1 MYFFFPKQP
10 YFNYLHQSFTGLL
23 AFNTIILYFYH
34 LKRVKPLSE
43 IKKIIKGCLAGDR
56 RDQELLYRR
65 HASKLY
71 AVCLQYS
78 GNDEEARDILQE
90 GFIKIFE
97 NLNNY
102 KHEGSFE
109 GWMRRITVNTALEKY
124 RSKHNLYRVD
134 DIDQIQEPDAEPDNQ
149 DYAGLEASDLLDI
162 IRELP
167 PKYRVVFNLYAI
179 EGYSHKEISK
189 MVNISEGTSKS
200 NLSRA
205 RVILQRRVGSY
216 TGIKKRVANG

>member
-1 MYFFFPKQP
+1 
-10 YFNYLHQSFTGLL
+10 LT
-23 AFNTIILYFYH
+23 
-34 LKRVKPLSE
+34 E
-43 IKKIIKGCLAGDR
+43 IKNIIKGCLTGNR

-90 GFIKIFE
+90 GFIKVFE
-97 NLNNY
+97 NLARY

-109 GWMRRITVNTALEKY
+109 GWMRRIMVNTALEKY
-124 RSKHNLYRVD
+124 RNRHNLYRVD
-134 DIDQIQEPDAEPDNQ
+134 DIDTIPEQDAEPDNM
-149 DYAGLEASDLLDI
+149 DYSGLGASDLLGI

-167 PKYRVVFNLYAI
+167 PKYRMVFNLYAI

-205 RVILQRRVGSY
+205 RAILQRRVGSY
-216 TGIKKRVANG
+216 TGIKKRILNG

>member
-1 MYFFFPKQP
+1 
-10 YFNYLHQSFTGLL
+10 LT
-23 AFNTIILYFYH
+23 
-34 LKRVKPLSE
+34 E
-43 IKKIIKGCLAGDR
+43 IKNIIKGCLNGDR

-65 HASKLY
+65 HAAKLY

-97 NLNNY
+97 NLVHY

-109 GWMRRITVNTALEKY
+109 GWMRRIVVNTALEKY
-124 RSKHNLYRVD
+124 RNRHNLYRVD
-134 DIDQIQEPDAEPDNQ
+134 DIDTIPEQDAEPDNM
-149 DYAGLEASDLLDI
+149 DYSGLGVSDLLDI

-167 PKYRVVFNLYAI
+167 PKYRMVFNLYAI

-205 RVILQRRVGSY
+205 RVILQRRVSSY
-216 TGIKKRVANG
+216 TGIRKRIING

>member
-1 MYFFFPKQP
+1 MFKI
-10 YFNYLHQSFTGLL
+10 
-23 AFNTIILYFYH
+23 IILYFYL
-34 LKRVKPLSE
+34 LKHKKPLSE
-43 IKKIIKGCLAGDR
+43 IDKIVKGCLAGSR

-65 HASKLY
+65 YASKLY

-78 GNDEEARDILQE
+78 GNNDEARDILQE

-97 NLNNY
+97 NLSRY
-102 KHEGSFE
+102 KFEGSFE
-109 GWMRRITVNTALEKY
+109 GWMRRITVNTALERY

-134 DIDQIQEPDAEPDNQ
+134 DIDLVPEPDSEPDSD
-149 DYAGLEASDLLDI
+149 DYSGLEANDLLNI

-167 PKYRVVFNLYAI
+167 PKYRMVFNLYAI

-216 TGIKKRVANG
+216 TGIKKKLANG

>member
-1 MYFFFPKQP
+1 M
-10 YFNYLHQSFTGLL
+10 
-23 AFNTIILYFYH
+23 
-34 LKRVKPLSE
+34 
-43 IKKIIKGCLAGDR
+43 
-56 RDQELLYRR
+56 
-65 HASKLY
+65 
-71 AVCLQYS
+71 
-78 GNDEEARDILQE
+78 QE

-97 NLNNY
+97 NLDSY

-109 GWMRRITVNTALEKY
+109 GWMRRITVNTALEKF
-124 RSKHNLYRVD
+124 RSRHNLYRVD
-134 DIDQIQEPDAEPDNQ
+134 DIDKIQETDAESENQ
-149 DYAGLEASDLLDI
+149 DYAGLEAEDLLGI

-167 PKYRVVFNLYAI
+167 PKYRIVFNLYAI

-216 TGIKKRVANG
+216 TGIKKRIANG

>member
-1 MYFFFPKQP
+1 LPDIK
-10 YFNYLHQSFTGLL
+10 N
-23 AFNTIILYFYH
+23 II
-34 LKRVKPLSE
+34 S
-43 IKKIIKGCLAGDR
+43 GCLKGNR

-65 HASKLY
+65 HAAKFY
-71 AVCLQYS
+71 AVCLQYA

-97 NLNNY
+97 NLIHY

-109 GWMRRITVNTALEKY
+109 GWMRKIMVNTALEKF

-134 DIDQIQEPDAEPDNQ
+134 DIDQITEPDAQPDNY
-149 DYAGLEASDLLDI
+149 DYSGLEATDLLGI

-167 PKYRVVFNLYAI
+167 PKYRMVFNLFAI
-179 EGYSHKEISK
+179 EGYSHKEISR

-200 NLSRA
+200 NLARA
-205 RVILQRRVGSY
+205 RIILQRRVGSY
-216 TGIKKRVANG
+216 TGLKKKIVNG

>member
-1 MYFFFPKQP
+1 M
-10 YFNYLHQSFTGLL
+10 
-23 AFNTIILYFYH
+23 
-34 LKRVKPLSE
+34 SE
-43 IKKIIKGCLAGDR
+43 IKNIINGCLKGNR

-65 HASKLY
+65 HAAKLF

-97 NLNNY
+97 NLVNY

-109 GWMRRITVNTALEKY
+109 GWMRRIMVNTALEKY

-134 DIDQIQEPDAEPDNQ
+134 DIDQIPEPDATPDNE
-149 DYAGLEASDLLDI
+149 DYAGLEASDLMDI

-167 PKYRVVFNLYAI
+167 PKYRMVFNLYAI
-179 EGYSHKEISK
+179 EGYTHKEISSI
-189 MVNISEGTSKS
+189 VNISEGTSKS

-216 TGIKKRVANG
+216 TGLKKKSSNG

>member
-1 MYFFFPKQP
+1 
-10 YFNYLHQSFTGLL
+10 
-23 AFNTIILYFYH
+23 
-34 LKRVKPLSE
+34 LSD
-43 IKKIIKGCLAGDR
+43 IKNIIKGCLEGNR

-65 HASKLY
+65 HSSRLF

-97 NLNNY
+97 NLNSF

-109 GWMRRITVNTALEKY
+109 GWMRRIVVNVALEKF
-124 RSKHNLYRVD
+124 RSRHNLYRVD
-134 DIDQIQEPDAEPDNQ
+134 DIDSIVEPEAEPDTE
-149 DYAGLEASDLLDI
+149 DYAGLEAVDLLYI

-167 PKYRVVFNLYAI
+167 PKYRMVFNLYAI
-179 EGYSHKEISK
+179 EGYSHKEVAAMLS
-189 MVNISEGTSKS
+189 ISEGTSKS

-205 RVILQRRVGSY
+205 RSILQRRVGSY
-216 TGIKKRVANG
+216 TGIRKKVVNG

>member
-1 MYFFFPKQP
+1 M
-10 YFNYLHQSFTGLL
+10 
-23 AFNTIILYFYH
+23 
-34 LKRVKPLSE
+34 SE
-43 IKKIIKGCLAGDR
+43 IKKIIDGCLEGNR

-65 HASKLY
+65 HAPKLY
-71 AVCLQYS
+71 GVCLQYS

-97 NLNNY
+97 NLESY
-102 KHEGSFE
+102 KHQGSFE
-109 GWMRRITVNTALEKY
+109 GWMRRITVNTALEKF
-124 RSKHNLYRVD
+124 RSRNILYRVD
-134 DIDQIQEPDAEPDNQ
+134 DIDQITEPDAEPDNE
-149 DYAGLEASDLLDI
+149 DYAGLEANDLLNI

-167 PKYRVVFNLYAI
+167 PKYRIIFNLFAI

-205 RVILQRRVGSY
+205 RAILQRRVEFY
-216 TGIKKRVANG
+216 TGIRRRVING

>member
-1 MYFFFPKQP
+1 LP
-10 YFNYLHQSFTGLL
+10 
-23 AFNTIILYFYH
+23 
-34 LKRVKPLSE
+34 E
-43 IKKIIKGCLAGDR
+43 IKDIINGCLKGNR

-65 HASKLY
+65 HAAKLY

-97 NLNNY
+97 NLVHY

-109 GWMRRITVNTALEKY
+109 GWVRRITVNTALEKY
-124 RSKHNLYRVD
+124 RSKHLLHRVD
-134 DIDQIQEPDAEPDNQ
+134 DIDKIPEPDAEPDNE
-149 DYAGLEASDLLDI
+149 DYAGLQAVDLMGI

-167 PKYRVVFNLYAI
+167 PKYRMVFNLFAI

-189 MVNISEGTSKS
+189 MMNISEGTSKS

-205 RVILQRRVGSY
+205 RVILQRRVGSF
-216 TGIKKRVANG
+216 TGLRKQLSNG

>member
-1 MYFFFPKQP
+1 MKNF
-10 YFNYLHQSFTGLL
+10 
-23 AFNTIILYFYH
+23 
-34 LKRVKPLSE
+34 R
-43 IKKIIKGCLAGDR
+43 KGCLAGDR

-78 GNDEEARDILQE
+78 GNEEEARDILQE

-97 NLNNY
+97 NLENY

-124 RSKHNLYRVD
+124 RSRHNLYRVD
-134 DIDQIQEPDAEPDNQ
+134 DIDNIPEPEAEPENQ
-149 DYAGLEASDLLDI
+149 DYAGLDANDLLEI

-167 PKYRVVFNLYAI
+167 PKYRIVFNLYAI
-179 EGYSHKEISK
+179 EGYSHKEIGK
-189 MVNISEGTSKS
+189 MINISEGTSKS

-205 RVILQRRVGSY
+205 RTILQRRVGSY
-216 TGIKKRVANG
+216 TGLKKQAANG

>member
-1 MYFFFPKQP
+1 M
-10 YFNYLHQSFTGLL
+10 SD
-23 AFNTIILYFYH
+23 
-34 LKRVKPLSE
+34 
-43 IKKIIKGCLAGDR
+43 IKNIIKGCLAGDR

-65 HASKLY
+65 HSSKLY

-90 GFIKIFE
+90 GFIKIFD
-97 NLNNY
+97 NLKNY

-109 GWMRRITVNTALEKY
+109 GWMRRIVVNTALEKF
-124 RSKHNLYRVD
+124 RSRHNLFRVD
-134 DIDQIQEPDAEPDNQ
+134 DIDTISEPEAEPDSE
-149 DYAGLEASDLLDI
+149 DYSGLEAVDLLYI

-167 PKYRVVFNLYAI
+167 PKYRMVFNLYAI
-179 EGYSHKEISK
+179 EGYSHREIGS
-189 MVNISEGTSKS
+189 MLSISEGTSKS

-216 TGIKKRVANG
+216 TGIKRKAVNGLSLIHI

>member
-1 MYFFFPKQP
+1 M
-10 YFNYLHQSFTGLL
+10 SD
-23 AFNTIILYFYH
+23 
-34 LKRVKPLSE
+34 
-43 IKKIIKGCLAGDR
+43 IKNIIKGCLAGDR

-65 HASKLY
+65 HSAKLY

-97 NLNNY
+97 NLRNY

-109 GWMRRITVNTALEKY
+109 GWMRKIVVNTALEKF
-124 RSKHNLYRVD
+124 RSRHNLFRVD
-134 DIDQIQEPDAEPDNQ
+134 DIDTISEPEADPDTE
-149 DYAGLEASDLLDI
+149 DYSGLEAMELLFI

-167 PKYRVVFNLYAI
+167 PKYRMVFNLYAI
-179 EGYSHKEISK
+179 EGYSHKEIGD
-189 MVNISEGTSKS
+189 MLNISEGTSKS

-205 RVILQRRVGSY
+205 RIILQRKVGTY
-216 TGIKKRVANG
+216 TGIRRKAING